1 MRLNNYKSAQKSF
14 KTKKQETQKLFHG
27 HYIQDD
33 HEGKNDWQ
41 FMLTDQC
48 TTNAELRKREV
59 FWEQHLKTFFP
70 NGLNEHEESCL

>member
-1 MRLNNYKSAQKSF
+1 MQLNRICSDNVFFDQRCNELEHWLHERKYSERVLRQEILKARLY
-14 KTKKQETQKLFHG
+14 T

-41 FMLTDQC
+41 FTIIDHC

-59 FWEQHLKTFFP
+59 Y
-70 NGLNEHEESCL
+70 